1 MQLLHLYF
9 LLNVQIMK
17 IVQNVK
23 IGLFSSSKKF
33 SYNQHLFAMLFRN
46 TFEALKSKET

>member
-1 MQLLHLYF
+1 MLLLCLYF

-17 IVQNVK
+17 IAPNVK
-23 IGLFSSSKKF
+23 TVLSLSSRNSP
-33 SYNQHLFAMLFRN
+33 YNQHLFAMWFRN